1 MLLSGCAV
9 LSDFCKLSTKQL
21 DSVAEPVLATLLK
34 LSNNTKKMISTTISG
49 TLHIFMEQCTFQSKF
64 LGMFLSALSDKSAN
78 VRQAACISLC
88 VVIQQLKASQE
99 IQNLLLRGDGI
110 QTMESIIK
118 KAIKDSD
125 PTTRTFARNLYYY
138 YNETWPDRGLQ
149 LFNLLEPATQKAIN
163 KMGKP
168 TTGAMSQIPVLSK
181 PKSMKAD
188 VSDISPPPEV
198 NEVKTTTMEMIIGEI
213 QSHQIIWF
221 ANLVE
226 LLKIDQLAVSEYKSK
241 LRGAVNDLYN
251 NMDSSRI
258 DQLANADN
266 IQLLENSNLVATEDI
281 LVPLL
286 KIYMSNNEDFIQ
298 KEIDIYLG
306 KVRAN
311 FTTDQ
316 LLKLLVNLITSVTSK
331 IPAFKV
337 SSQVKEQESLTRRF
351 MVTWIKSILES
362 QAELD
367 GELLVE
373 FFSDD
378 AVVRLFAS
386 KVIPMMVQFSDLRQ
400 EGAEILGQVFAY
412 APESFKAALST
423 FDEETSRLI
432 IEACG
437 LPIEDKD
444 EATNLI
450 DMQQEDSMLCDTSAM
465 NAFDES
471 MVNSSFTNT
480 DRNRNSVNSSS
491 ANLSKSDMMLLE
503 SPAKTPIKENRRE
516 SKQGLGMQMANKEST
531 PKQIR
536 YSSQEQK
543 VSQLLQALSAEDN
556 LHQTFDQLY
565 KLSREASDSASTE
578 FSEYNCDLL
587 VDILLEKLSKSSP
600 VLY

>member
-198 NEVKTTTMEMIIGEI
+198 NEVKITTIEMIIGEI
-213 QSHQIIWF
+213 QSHQITWF

-337 SSQVKEQESLTRRF
+337 SSKVKEQESLTRRF

-536 YSSQEQK
+536 YSSKEQK
-543 VSQLLQALSAEDN
+543 VSQLLQALSTEDN

-578 FSEYNCDLL
+578 FWEYNCDLL